1 MIVKEIIFYGMKRNQ
16 LKRETNEC
24 LGETI
29 RCNLRD
35 RAGRNVDVKLI
46 NVKT

>member
-24 LGETI
+24 LGGNNT
-29 RCNLRD
+29 LQFT
-35 RAGRNVDVKLI
+35 G
-46 NVKT
+46 